1 MAEHKEI
8 FNNKLKCFTLMKN
21 SVQLETNPRNNIN
34 NNETLQTLIV
44 TAPQKSCSVENIAQL
59 QEANEP
65 ILTTS

>member
-1 MAEHKEI
+1 
-8 FNNKLKCFTLMKN
+8 MKN